1 MAFLSYMFDYNGVL
15 VDDESVHLAA
25 FREVLT
31 RYDITVSDAD
41 YQSKYL
47 GFDDVGAF
55 RAILEDNEIAF
66 DASVIRSLVEAKK
79 PAYLNRARLGLI
91 QFPGAGSLLTQLAS
105 SGAVIGIVSGALQQE
120 IELGLRM
127 LGVLGSV
134 SFVVSAENTRAGKP
148 DPEGYRLGRSKLMQ
162 VAGDEVARR
171 VLVVEDSIAGI
182 QAAVAADMPCLAVA
196 HSYEKSDLMR
206 AGAVDVV
213 ARIADIDNVLLA
225 SLAAR
230 VYGVGA

>member
-1 MAFLSYMFDYNGVL
+1 MAFLSYLFDYNGVL
-15 VDDESVHLAA
+15 VNDESVHLAA

-31 RYDITVSDAD
+31 RYGITVSDAD

-55 RAILEDNEIAF
+55 QAILDDNEIAF

-79 PAYLNRARLGLI
+79 PAYLRRARLGLI
-91 QFPGAGSLLTQLAS
+91 QFPGAGTLLTQLAS
-105 SGAVIGIVSGALQQE
+105 RGAVVGIVSGALRQE

-127 LGVLGSV
+127 LGVLESV
-134 SFVVSAENTRAGKP
+134 RFVVSAENTRACKP
-148 DPEGYRLGRSKLMQ
+148 DPEGYRIGRSKLMQ

-171 VLVVEDSIAGI
+171 VLAVEDSIAGI
-182 QAAVAADMPCLAVA
+182 KAATAADMPCLAVA
-196 HSYEKSDLMR
+196 HSYQERDLMH
-206 AGAVDVV
+206 AGAVHVV
-213 ARIADIDNVLLA
+213 SRISDIDSALLA

-230 VYGVGA
+230 LYGVGA